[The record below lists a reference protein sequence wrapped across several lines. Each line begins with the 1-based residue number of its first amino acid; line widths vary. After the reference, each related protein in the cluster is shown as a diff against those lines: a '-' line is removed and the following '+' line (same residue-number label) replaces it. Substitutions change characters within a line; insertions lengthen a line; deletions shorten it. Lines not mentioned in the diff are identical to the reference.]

1 MIIAR
6 LIKAGFF
13 IGGIMRLDKYLKV
26 SRLIK
31 RRTVAREA
39 CDQGRVSLNGRVAKA
54 GAAVKVGDVIE
65 IAFGTRNV
73 KAETLDISE
82 TVRKEDAKEMYRYI

>member
-1 MIIAR
+1 
-6 LIKAGFF
+6 
-13 IGGIMRLDKYLKV
+13 MRLDKYLKV

-73 KAETLDISE
+73 KAEILDIITTKRE
-82 TVRKEDAKEMYRYI
+82 GRK

>member
-13 IGGIMRLDKYLKV
+13 IGGIVRLDKYLKV

-73 KAETLDISE
+73 KAEILDISE

>member
-6 LIKAGFF
+6 LLKAGFF

-73 KAETLDISE
+73 KAEILDISE
-82 TVRKEDAKEMYRYI
+82 TVRKEDAKEIYRYI

>member
-1 MIIAR
+1 
-6 LIKAGFF
+6 
-13 IGGIMRLDKYLKV
+13 MRLDKYLKV

-65 IAFGTRNV
+65 IAFGTRSV
-73 KAETLDISE
+73 KAEILDISE

>member
-1 MIIAR
+1 MTIAR

-73 KAETLDISE
+73 KAEILDISE

>member
-65 IAFGTRNV
+65 IAIGTRNV
-73 KAETLDISE
+73 KAEILDISE

>member
-6 LIKAGFF
+6 LIRAGFF

-73 KAETLDISE
+73 KAEILDISE

>member
-13 IGGIMRLDKYLKV
+13 IGGIMRLDKYLKI

-73 KAETLDISE
+73 KAEILDISE

>member
-1 MIIAR
+1 MIISPPF
-6 LIKAGFF
+6 KAGFF

-54 GAAVKVGDVIE
+54 GATVKVGDVIE

-73 KAETLDISE
+73 KAEVLDISE